1 MVKSKDFITQKEMHY
16 ICNIKTPSIGHLK
29 IMFGWMDYEGGKNL
43 CSPKLNSTRNLR
55 HTNSRWS
62 NWRARSLRTSSC
74 AWLMRLVSVAP
85 AWEAMLEKS
94 TCNTESQLWQG
105 NTGPATQS
113 SAEITRNRGKNR
125 VVVQGCDSET
135 TGQRPGDSSS
145 TEAPFL
151 TSDASWQ
158 QRPST
163 TRESFAPESGWRDR
177 L

>member
-1 MVKSKDFITQKEMHY
+1 MVKSKDFITQKEVQC
-16 ICNIKTPSIGHLK
+16 ICNIKTPSAGHLE
-29 IMFGWMDYEGGKNL
+29 IMCGWMDREGKKNL
-43 CSPKLNSTRNLR
+43 CSPKLKSTRNLR

-94 TCNTESQLWQG
+94 TCNTESQLWQPAG
-105 NTGPATQS
+105 LATQS

-125 VVVQGCDSET
+125 VAVQSCVWQEA
-135 TGQRPGDSSS
+135 TGQGPGDSSS

-151 TSDASWQ
+151 T
-158 QRPST
+158 
-163 TRESFAPESGWRDR
+163 GDR
-177 L
+177 KLTATNQYN